1 MMRRRKAIGGPL
13 RRQRRAD
20 EDRLRASDA
29 ALAAER
35 SGRSLTARLMGD
47 PLPGRSAFDLMLSG
61 SNIAREPARCSI
73 DLRPCPI
80 LAVDVIEALSD
91 PDEQPF

>member
-1 MMRRRKAIGGPL
+1 MMRQRKAIGGPL
-13 RRQRRAD
+13 RRQTRAG
-20 EDRLRASDA
+20 EDLLRALEA

-47 PLPGRSAFDLMLSG
+47 PLPGRSAFDRMLSD

-73 DLRPCPI
+73 DLLPCPV

-91 PDEQPF
+91 PNEQPF